1 MTYKFADIKVGDKV
15 LTMARGRPGGY
26 LPVISHD
33 VHTVTKVTQ
42 TQFVTGKN
50 TRFRK
55 SDGKQIVHE
64 HYYSYAK
71 EATSELLQQH
81 EEQVDAYDRYRTAV
95 VEVNDLF
102 NIPLY
107 RMGLSLNIPLHKMG
121 LSLKQIEALAAAW
134 KEIKEME

>member
-1 MTYKFADIKVGDKV
+1 MTDKFADIKVGDKV
-15 LTMARGRPGGY
+15 LTMARGGTWGY
-26 LPVISHD
+26 MPVISHD

-55 SDGKQIVHE
+55 SDGKQIGYE
-64 HYYSYAK
+64 HPYSYAK

-95 VEVNDLF
+95 AEVHDLF
-102 NIPLY
+102 NT
-107 RMGLSLNIPLHKMG
+107 PLHRMG

-134 KEIKEME
+134 KEVKEME